1 MSKVNKSAQRMNKQE
16 EIGRKSHFQSKGRI
30 SDLEKKYLFLEAKI
44 TELQGETADIDEL
57 KEQMGNLKRGLQ
69 NLWRDF
75 KDSKNREAS

>member
-1 MSKVNKSAQRMNKQE
+1 MNKQE

-30 SDLEKKYLFLEAKI
+30 SVLEKKYLFLEAKI

-57 KEQMGNLKRGLQ
+57 KEQIGKLERGLQ